1 MGASE
6 QAGEEVCLG
15 GLRVG
20 GNYVWFLVIAVIFV
34 RAKRWGGAILLGEK
48 RLIHSRFSGTLPRI
62 QEQLL
67 SHYIIDFGKC
77 FS

>member
-1 MGASE
+1 MVSCHSCYICE
-6 QAGEEVCLG
+6 SKEV
-15 GLRVG
+15 
-20 GNYVWFLVIAVIFV
+20 
-34 RAKRWGGAILLGEK
+34 GGAILLGEK